1 MGNCLLTGFHLIG
14 RWRGTCVMAV
24 PSPECLPP
32 LISAG
37 ITGHP
42 SGAQVRQQIGFVYV
56 ASVETCII
64 ARVPF
69 PTHCLPHSFISVGEV
84 CRNKAS
90 GVL

>member
-1 MGNCLLTGFHLIG
+1 
-14 RWRGTCVMAV
+14 MAV

-32 LISAG
+32 FISAG
-37 ITGHP
+37 ITGPP
-42 SGAQVRQQIGFVYV
+42 SRALVRQQIGFVSV
-56 ASVETCII
+56 ACVDTCTV

-69 PTHCLPHSFISVGEV
+69 PTHRLPHSSIRVGEV